1 MAASKH
7 APGTFNWFECGS
19 RDQAKS
25 KVFYTQLFGWGSMD
39 VPMPGGGGQYTLFK
53 NSSGEDIAGLYK
65 LEGPMMEGVPSNWA
79 TYVAVESVDETAK
92 RAAALGGTVAAEPM
106 DIPGVGRI
114 AFLKDPTGAMIGIGH
129 FDQHPGTSDQG
140 PFGWSELATRDTARA
155 KAFYTELFNW
165 GAKPDPKNQYTEFQ
179 VGGRSIAGMM
189 AMTPQHGD
197 APPHWM
203 PYVMV
208 DDADQIA
215 RRVGELGGRI
225 YMPPTTI
232 ENVGRFT
239 VFADPAGAVL
249 AAIKLTHHV

>member
-1 MAASKH
+1 MPASKH

-19 RDQAKS
+19 RDTAKS
-25 KVFYTQLFGWGSMD
+25 KAFYTKLLGWGSMD
-39 VPMPGGGGQYTLFK
+39 VPMPHGGGFYTLFK
-53 NSSGEDIAGLYK
+53 NAAGEDIAGLYE
-65 LEGPMMEGVPSNWA
+65 LAGPMFEGVPSNWM
-79 TYVAVESVDETAK
+79 TYVAVENVDETLK
-92 RAAALGGTVAAEPM
+92 RAVALGAKSMGEPM
-106 DIPGVGRI
+106 DIPNVGRI
-114 AFLKDPTGAMIGIGH
+114 AVFSDPTGATIAIGK
-129 FDQHPGTSDQG
+129 FDQHPGTSQQG

-179 VGGRSIAGMM
+179 VAGNSIAGMM

-197 APPHWM
+197 APAHWM

-208 DDADQIA
+208 DDCDALA
-215 RRVGELGGRI
+215 RRVAELGGRTCV
-225 YMPPTTI
+225 PPTTI

-249 AAIKLTHHV
+249 AAIKLTHH